1 MAVITDAKIWSGQQ
15 IGRGCWLVPELAH
28 MGAAKVTGNEAVH
41 DHGSALPLARSLE
54 RLGSSDNNGRAGA
67 G

>member
-28 MGAAKVTGNEAVH
+28 IGAAKVTGDEAVQDH
-41 DHGSALPLARSLE
+41 DAPYP
-54 RLGSSDNNGRAGA
+54 
-67 G
+67 